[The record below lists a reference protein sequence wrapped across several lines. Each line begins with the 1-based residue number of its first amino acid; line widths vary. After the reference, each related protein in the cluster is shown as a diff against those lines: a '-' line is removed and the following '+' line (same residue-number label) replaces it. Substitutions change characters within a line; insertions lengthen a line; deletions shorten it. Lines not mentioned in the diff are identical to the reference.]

1 VTLVRNKIDDLMNGK
16 IDPSELVI
24 SRSVREE
31 SQYKAGGNMI
41 NVRVFKKL
49 KELGYEVVP
58 GMKVS
63 WVVTDSKASPQNFE
77 PWVEGRPFAA
87 KPDYRYYATRLAATI
102 ARVTDSFGWDERS
115 LLSGIQQSTFK
126 GSDIE
131 EKRAKKHEPKKTDK
145 KLSLDQFM

>member
-16 IDPSELVI
+16 ISSSELVI

-31 SQYKAGGNMI
+31 SQYKSAGNMI

-63 WVVTDSKASPQNFE
+63 WVVTDSRASPQSFE
-77 PWVEGRPFAA
+77 PWIEGRPFTA

-115 LLSGIQQSTFK
+115 LFK

>member
-1 VTLVRNKIDDLMNGK
+1 M
-16 IDPSELVI
+16 DPSELVI
-24 SRSVREE
+24 SRSVRDE
-31 SQYKAGGNMI
+31 SQYKSAGNMI

-63 WVVTDSKASPQNFE
+63 WVVTDSRASPQEFE
-77 PWVEGRPFAA
+77 PWIEGRPFAA
-87 KPDYRYYATRLAATI
+87 KPDYKYYATRLAATV

-115 LLSGIQQSTFK
+115 LLSGVQQATLK
-126 GSDIE
+126 DSDFE
-131 EKRAKKHEPKKTDK
+131 EKRARKREPKKTDK